1 MRFGQRICR
10 SLTIFGNVLR
20 NFAVK
25 LKQGFF
31 FTKPIRAMQRLTGGL
46 SAALVLLLA
55 GCGGGGQTGQLSG
68 LVRVDGSSTVYPLTE
83 AVAEEFMKQ
92 YPGVQVT
99 VGISGTGGGFS
110 RFLRKETD
118 INNASRPIRP
128 VEDSLARQ
136 NGLQYIELPVAYDGL
151 AVVVHPQN
159 DWVECLTVE
168 ELRRMW
174 EPGSQITR
182 WNQVRPSFPDRPLN
196 LYGAGTDS
204 GTYDYFT
211 AAIVGQEHASRADF
225 TASEDDNVLVQG
237 VSGDPNALGFIPLA
251 YYEENMDKLKVVAID
266 DGNPNNGEGCILP
279 SAETVNNGTYQPLSR
294 PIFIYVNAERAN
306 DPTVA
311 AFVEFYLQQAAV
323 LAPEVGYV
331 PLAAEAYTL
340 ALERFQK
347 RLTGSIFGGKG
358 SQVGVRV
365 ADLLRLEQQSTE
377 ANTP

>member
-1 MRFGQRICR
+1 MEKRAILGA
-10 SLTIFGNVLR
+10 GVL
-20 NFAVK
+20 
-25 LKQGFF
+25 
-31 FTKPIRAMQRLTGGL
+31 
-46 SAALVLLLA
+46 LVLLLA
-55 GCGGGGQTGQLSG
+55 GCGRGQQQEGQLSG
-68 LVRVDGSSTVYPLTE
+68 AVHIDGSSTVYPLTE

-92 YPGVQVT
+92 YPGVRVT

-110 RFLRKETD
+110 KFVRKETD
-118 INNASRPIRP
+118 INDASRPIRP

-136 NGLQYIELPVAYDGL
+136 NGVEYIELPVAYDGI
-151 AVVVHPQN
+151 AIVVNPQN

-168 ELRRMW
+168 ELRRIW
-174 EPGSQITR
+174 EPNSTITR

-211 AAIVGQEHASRADF
+211 AAIVGEEHASRSDF

-251 YYEENMDKLKVVAID
+251 YYEENMDKLKAVAID
-266 DGNPNNGEGCILP
+266 DGNPDNGEGCILP
-279 SAETVNNGTYQPLSR
+279 SPETVNNGTYQPLSR

-306 DPTVA
+306 DPAVE
-311 AFVEFYLQQAAV
+311 AFVEFYLQHAAE

-331 PLAAEAYTL
+331 PLTAEAYEL
-340 ALERFQK
+340 ALERF
-347 RLTGSIFGGKG
+347 RNRVTGSIFGGEG

-365 ADLLRLEQQSTE
+365 VDLLRLERQSTE
-377 ANTP
+377 GTAE

>member
-1 MRFGQRICR
+1 MEKRAILGA
-10 SLTIFGNVLR
+10 GVL
-20 NFAVK
+20 
-25 LKQGFF
+25 
-31 FTKPIRAMQRLTGGL
+31 
-46 SAALVLLLA
+46 LVLLLA
-55 GCGGGGQTGQLSG
+55 GCGRGQQEGQLSG
-68 LVRVDGSSTVYPLTE
+68 AVHIDGSSTVYPLTE

-92 YPGVQVT
+92 YPGVRVT

-110 RFLRKETD
+110 KFVRKETD
-118 INNASRPIRP
+118 INDASRPIRP

-136 NGLQYIELPVAYDGL
+136 NGVEYIELPVAYDGI
-151 AVVVHPQN
+151 AIVVNPQN

-168 ELRRMW
+168 ELRRIW
-174 EPGSQITR
+174 EPNSTITR

-211 AAIVGQEHASRADF
+211 AAIVGEEHASRSDF

-251 YYEENMDKLKVVAID
+251 YYEENMDKLKAVAID
-266 DGNPNNGEGCILP
+266 DGNPDNGEGCILP
-279 SAETVNNGTYQPLSR
+279 SPETVNNGTYQPLSR

-306 DPTVA
+306 DPAVE
-311 AFVEFYLQQAAV
+311 AFVEFYLQHAAA

-331 PLAAEAYTL
+331 PLTAEAYEL
-340 ALERFQK
+340 ALERF
-347 RLTGSIFGGKG
+347 RNRVTGSIFGGEG

-365 ADLLRLEQQSTE
+365 VDLLRLERQSTE
-377 ANTP
+377 GTAE

>member
-1 MRFGQRICR
+1 
-10 SLTIFGNVLR
+10 
-20 NFAVK
+20 
-25 LKQGFF
+25 
-31 FTKPIRAMQRLTGGL
+31 MQRFTGGL
-46 SAALVLLLA
+46 GIALVLLM
-55 GCGGGGQTGQLSG
+55 GCGGGQQSGQLSG
-68 LVRVDGSSTVYPLTE
+68 SVRVDGSSTVYPLTE

-92 YPGVQVT
+92 HPGVQVT

-128 VEDSLARQ
+128 VEDSVAQQ
-136 NGLQYIELPVAYDGL
+136 NGVQYIELPVAYDGL
-151 AVVVHPQN
+151 AIVVHPQN

-168 ELRRMW
+168 ELRRIW

-182 WNQVRPSFPDRPLN
+182 WNQVRAGFPNRPLN

-251 YYEENMDKLKVVAID
+251 YYEENMDKLKVVAVD
-266 DGNPNNGEGCILP
+266 DGNPENGEGCILP
-279 SAETVNNGTYQPLSR
+279 SVETVNNGTYQPLSR

-306 DPTVA
+306 DPVIA
-311 AFVEFYLQQAAV
+311 AFVEFYLQQAAS